1 MIARNENL
9 EAKQEIE
16 QVITDWG
23 FARDSGD
30 WKLLSSCFQ
39 PDATIHISWFSGSA
53 QEFIERSA
61 VMLSENKPGEVNKH
75 NFGRTRIRVAG
86 QRAVSESHVELLKRV
101 VADPFDYDTQT
112 WGRFYDH
119 LEKREDGLWRIFKR
133 TMVYEKDR
141 MEPVNPSEVPEGFY
155 ETMELSSYPVAC
167 QFLCYRLGKNGRKPM
182 DNIIQ
187 VHSNAEVSLRQETE
201 HWLNPV

>member
-9 EAKQEIE
+9 VAKQEIE

-23 FARDSGD
+23 FARDQGD

-39 PDATIHISWFSGSA
+39 PDATIHISWFSGSV

-61 VMLSENKPGEVNKH
+61 VMLSENKPGEVTKH

-133 TMVYEKDR
+133 TMV
-141 MEPVNPSEVPEGFY
+141 
-155 ETMELSSYPVAC
+155 
-167 QFLCYRLGKNGRKPM
+167 
-182 DNIIQ
+182 
-187 VHSNAEVSLRQETE
+187 
-201 HWLNPV
+201 